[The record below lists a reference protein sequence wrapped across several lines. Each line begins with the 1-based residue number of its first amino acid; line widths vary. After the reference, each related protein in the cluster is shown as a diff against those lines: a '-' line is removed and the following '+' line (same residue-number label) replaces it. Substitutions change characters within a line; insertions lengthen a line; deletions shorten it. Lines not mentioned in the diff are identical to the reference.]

1 MLTLQAAL
9 NGLKHHEEVTAA
21 VEKIAALVA
30 RWTNQE
36 RRFLLHQDNALRTE
50 LAELQKS
57 LVDLYAA
64 ILECQVSLTRYC
76 NGPIFSA

>member
-1 MLTLQAAL
+1 
-9 NGLKHHEEVTAA
+9 

-36 RRFLLHQDNALRTE
+36 RRFLLYQDNTLRVK
-50 LAELQKS
+50 LDELQKS

-76 NGPIFSA
+76 NGSIFSAL